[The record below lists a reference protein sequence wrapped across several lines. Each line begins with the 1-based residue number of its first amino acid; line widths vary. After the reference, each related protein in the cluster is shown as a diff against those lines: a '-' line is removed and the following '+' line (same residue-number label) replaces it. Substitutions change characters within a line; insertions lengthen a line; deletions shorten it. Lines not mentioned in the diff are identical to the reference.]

1 MFPLI
6 VECCFY
12 LCSGLF
18 INAMIIALKYLAD
31 RKTRSI
37 LSFSTTIVPCC
48 LFFPEQLNTI
58 SYYFPRDTIP
68 LVPSSVLSYLL
79 CTYGALLQL
88 YTKTISHTGTTSSS
102 AEGCQDGWRW
112 RRLDWKQ
119 LKQKGNWNTK
129 LHLRCSGPHWLI
141 KPNAVKRV
149 WGSVVGCRTPLEL
162 WQRGVQMTTRFI
174 QHQQVKCAE
183 KCVCV

>member
-1 MFPLI
+1 MFRS
-6 VECCFY
+6 FY
-12 LCSGLF
+12 KCNDYCIKIFGWQENSIHPVF
-18 INAMIIALKYLAD
+18 FNNYCAM
-31 RKTRSI
+31 
-37 LSFSTTIVPCC
+37 LSFFS
-48 LFFPEQLNTI
+48 LNNW

-79 CTYGALLQL
+79 HTYGALLQL

-102 AEGCQDGWRW
+102 AEGCQDGWCW

-141 KPNAVKRV
+141 KPNAEKECGALSSAAGRHWNYDSV
-149 WGSVVGCRTPLEL
+149 WQAFKWPRGLFNTNKWNV
-162 WQRGVQMTTRFI
+162 QRN
-174 QHQQVKCAE
+174 
-183 KCVCV
+183 VCVYKYSSYTCPRLK